1 MRGGTGRAVV
11 HFAIYPLVLA
21 LLPLVA
27 SAAYPG
33 QALTTAAVDSST
45 LQRPATPST
54 VSSLVTSA
62 EVTVKKVPPITTVL
76 SPTAIDQ
83 LQADLNAIAVRSGAQ
98 VGIDL
103 EELSGPRRTSLAI
116 NGNQSF
122 YAASAYKLP
131 LLMAEAQ
138 QIAAG
143 QVSPSDSLCYDP
155 SDQEDGWFTD
165 YDIGTC
171 FSRQD
176 LATRAGRYSD
186 NTAAHILVRYFGG
199 PDALNAY
206 ARSIGMTSSALWDPN
221 TTTPSDLSAV
231 WVNEVLGRIGGAPA
245 QQWLFP
251 ILTHTA
257 FGQGIPAGVPGGVS
271 VVHKIGSMYGVE
283 NDSAYVS
290 NGRISYVL
298 TVAVSGP
305 DEATGWSVI
314 GQISQRVWQHETS
327 RPDFVSTA
335 ATTPSPSA
343 PLWPDRRH

>member
-1 MRGGTGRAVV
+1 MRGGARRAIL
-11 HFAIYPLVLA
+11 HYAIYPLILF
-21 LLPLVA
+21 LLPLLA

-33 QALTTAAVDSST
+33 PDLSSSEVSSST
-45 LQRPATPST
+45 PQPDIAMVIAPPNPR
-54 VSSLVTSA
+54 VTTA
-62 EVTVKKVPPITTVL
+62 EVTPRAVPPITTML
-76 SPTAIDQ
+76 APTAVDQ
-83 LQADLNAIAVRSGAQ
+83 LQADIAAIGARSGAH

-116 NGNQSF
+116 NGNQNF

-143 QVSPSDSLCYDP
+143 QVSPSDLLCYDP

-176 LATRAGRYSD
+176 LAVRTGRYSD
-186 NTAAHILVRYFGG
+186 NTAAHILVRYLGG
-199 PDALNAY
+199 PNALNAY
-206 ARSIGMTSSALWDPN
+206 ANSIGMTSSALWDPN
-221 TTTPSDLSAV
+221 TTTPTDLSSA
-231 WVNEVLGRIGGAPA
+231 WVGEVLGRLGGSAA

-251 ILTHTA
+251 ILSHTA
-257 FGQGIPAGVPGGVS
+257 FEQGIPAGLPGGVT
-271 VVHKIGSMYGVE
+271 VVHKVGTMYGVE
-283 NDSAYVS
+283 NDSAYVT

-314 GQISQRVWQHETS
+314 ARISQRIWQHEAA
-327 RPDFVSTA
+327 RPDFVAPVSG
-335 ATTPSPSA
+335 SPR
-343 PLWPDRRH
+343 PPVWPDRRH

>member
-1 MRGGTGRAVV
+1 M

-21 LLPLVA
+21 LLPLAA

-33 QALTTAAVDSST
+33 PDLTSTAVGSSSH
-45 LQRPATPST
+45 QPAIAAGLTSPNPP
-54 VSSLVTSA
+54 VTSA
-62 EVTVKKVPPITTVL
+62 EVSTTVPARITTVL
-76 SPTAIDQ
+76 APTAIDQ
-83 LQADLNAIAVRSGAQ
+83 LHTDLTAIVAQSGGQ
-98 VGIDL
+98 VAFDL

-131 LLMAEAQ
+131 VLMAEAQ
-138 QIAAG
+138 QIAGG
-143 QVSPSDSLCYDP
+143 QASPSDVLCYDP

-165 YDIGTC
+165 YDVGTC

-176 LATRAGRYSD
+176 LAVRAGRYSD
-186 NTAAHILVRYFGG
+186 NTAAHILVRYLGG

-206 ARSIGMTSSALWDPN
+206 ARSIGMSSSVLWDPN
-221 TTTPSDLSAV
+221 TATPIDLSSA
-231 WVNEVLGRIGGAPA
+231 WVNEVLGRLGGSAA
-245 QQWLFP
+245 QQWLFS

-257 FGQGIPAGVPGGVS
+257 FEQGIPAGLPAGVTAA
-271 VVHKIGSMYGVE
+271 HKIGSMYGVE
-283 NDSAYVS
+283 NDSAYVT

-314 GQISQRVWQHETS
+314 AQVSQRVWQYETS
-327 RPDFVSTA
+327 RPDFVAAVAVTA
-335 ATTPSPSA
+335 SPSP

>member
-1 MRGGTGRAVV
+1 M
-11 HFAIYPLVLA
+11 HFAIMPLVLA

-33 QALTTAAVDSST
+33 PGLTSAAVDSPSPK
-45 LQRPATPST
+45 QPATA
-54 VSSLVTSA
+54 SSGSPGPLVTSA
-62 EVTVKKVPPITTVL
+62 EVTITRVPPITTVL
-76 SPTAIDQ
+76 LPTAIDQ
-83 LQADLNAIAVRSGAQ
+83 LRADLTAIAVRSGAQ

-116 NGNQSF
+116 NANQTF

-143 QVSPSDSLCYDP
+143 QVSASDVLCYDP

-186 NTAAHILVRYFGG
+186 NTAAHILVRYLGG

-206 ARSIGMTSSALWDPN
+206 ARSIGMSSSALWDPN
-221 TTTPSDLSAV
+221 TTTPADLSAG
-231 WVNEVLGRIGGAPA
+231 WVNEVLGRIGGTPA

-257 FGQGIPAGVPGGVS
+257 FEQGIPAGVPGGVT

-298 TVAVSGP
+298 AVAVSGP
-305 DEATGWSVI
+305 DEATGWSLI
-314 GQISQRVWQHETS
+314 AQISQRVWQHETS
-327 RPDFVSTA
+327 RPDFVSTP